1 MACGISIEFGV
12 EFSCVDTGWIEGD
25 GESEF
30 SRVNSPESLL
40 SAIGK
45 GRTGGVELG
54 GVRGNLCSCR
64 LGPAEES
71 CFSLSGRWRDKMG
84 RERERFSIH
93 KDLGN

>member
-40 SAIGK
+40 SAKGK

-54 GVRGNLCSCR
+54 GVRAFWKRNVVSKKVT
-64 LGPAEES
+64 
-71 CFSLSGRWRDKMG
+71 SLLV
-84 RERERFSIH
+84 SI
-93 KDLGN
+93 LWLARS

>member
-1 MACGISIEFGV
+1 VACGISIEFGV

-45 GRTGGVELG
+45 GRTGW
-54 GVRGNLCSCR
+54 N
-64 LGPAEES
+64 
-71 CFSLSGRWRDKMG
+71 
-84 RERERFSIH
+84 
-93 KDLGN
+93 